1 MAFYIEVFKTGH
13 EDENY
18 IYYTYQFSIPG
29 EEYKSA
35 SGKTRYKSKE
45 VSGKL
50 KIDKKNGNVHTIELA
65 EGDNGM
71 YAQRASWALMKHWK
85 LGEFPDKTCWA
96 S

>member
-1 MAFYIEVFKTGH
+1 MAFCIDVLKTGQ
-13 EDENY
+13 EDEHFV
-18 IYYTYQFSIPG
+18 YYSYQFTIPG

-35 SGKTRYKSKE
+35 SGKTRYKSKV

-50 KIDKKNGNVHTIELA
+50 KIDKRNGDVHTLELA

-71 YAQRASWALMKHWK
+71 HAQRASWALMKHWK
-85 LGEFPDKTCWA
+85 KGEYPDKTCWA